1 MNDFVNFLNRYK
13 GAIIG
18 CIIAIL
24 LLVFELDKLIIGIVI
39 ISIGIFS
46 GNYVQRN
53 KQSVKENLK
62 KLIDKM

>member
-1 MNDFVNFLNRYK
+1 MNDFVNFLNKYK

-39 ISIGIFS
+39 ISIGIFA

-62 KLIDKM
+62 RLIDKM

>member
-39 ISIGIFS
+39 ISIGIFA